1 MLDATEA
8 RRSRLRLDL
17 LMTQID
23 LLYQEIVELEREC
36 PAPRLEEFE
45 EMEAGTKPY
54 RYEVFF
60 LGLLGE
66 IEVSLNEAVKAL
78 WKGYQRYNFANF
90 RRNLRRDSRLTKRAA
105 YIIQSPEQRRS
116 LD

>member
-23 LLYQEIVELEREC
+23 VLYQEIVKLEREC
-36 PAPRLEEFE
+36 PAPRLEDFE
-45 EMEAGTKPY
+45 EMETGTQPY

-66 IEVSLNEAVKAL
+66 IEVSLNEA
-78 WKGYQRYNFANF
+78 
-90 RRNLRRDSRLTKRAA
+90 
-105 YIIQSPEQRRS
+105 IRRS
-116 LD
+116 GRDISATTSPTSAGIFAATRG